1 MLYQIEEIQT
11 RKRKK
16 LVIVYIV
23 ILLLVL
29 LVAIGLGMFT
39 AKKVKQGK
47 MNDNHIFSTID
58 NNMLEG
64 KQNTTEKQSQ
74 NQEITDKQ
82 NTIEEQIKVEYPS
95 SESDFSNFVKNVGNI
110 YNGTEGKRVF
120 LTFDDGPSKAVTPHI
135 LDTLKEH
142 NIKATFFLL
151 GSRVKLN
158 PDLVKREYEEGH
170 YIANHGYSHQ
180 YSKIYASSNDVIKE
194 YNRTEQE
201 IKKALGNTN
210 YSSHLFRFPGGSIGG
225 AYSKIKKEAKQELKK
240 QQIAYLDWNAL
251 TSDAAGAN
259 TKEKIMSNLKKT
271 VGNYNNVVI
280 LMHDAPDKI
289 LTYETLDEVINYLE
303 NKGYAF
309 KNMYDLM

>member
-23 ILLLVL
+23 ILLLAL

-95 SESDFSNFVKNVGNI
+95 SESDFSNFIKNVGNI

-135 LDTLKEH
+135 LDTLKEY

-251 TSDAAGAN
+251 TNDAAGAN